1 MKKIV
6 KYIVIIALFIP
17 FLNLKRWE
25 TLDGD
30 KFIYIPRT
38 HLVNNFN
45 NTHTK

>member
-1 MKKIV
+1 MTV
-6 KYIVIIALFIP
+6 IALFIP
-17 FLNLKRWE
+17 FLSLTKKE
-25 TLDGD
+25 YVGGD